1 MQSTT
6 HTTAARSGLH
16 LVVEYSVVD
25 FIQFGLL
32 KRSYHVTAFHFT
44 DVFVLGLGQALRLTV
59 AEDFVELLFASIASA
74 VNACCFA
81 EPVNGSLDACGGGDF
96 LYRIAKTFTPL
107 WLPST
112 LGSGRC
118 SRFGFVLLHFL
129 RY

>member
-1 MQSTT
+1 MKDT
-6 HTTAARSGLH
+6 
-16 LVVEYSVVD
+16 VVYFVD
-25 FIQFGLL
+25 LILL
-32 KRSYHVTAFHFT
+32 CSRDHVLAF
-44 DVFVLGLGQALRLTV
+44 DSSNELILGLCQALRLLV
-59 AEDFVELLFASIASA
+59 SEQLIELLLAGFAAA

-112 LGSGRC
+112 LGSFRC

-129 RY
+129 GY